1 MSEVPLYLP
10 LVFAMRMKVV
20 AGVRQ
25 DGVLNVKVEGTGQW
39 VLSKQTKSEIRAPN
53 PKTPNPRS

>member
-39 VLSKQTKSEIRAPN
+39 VLSKQTKSKRRN
-53 PKTPNPRS
+53 PKS